1 MESLTYRINI
11 DYYNEGKTAS
21 GKKYKVPH
29 NYTCFGFDVSIQ
41 LNGNLKGKIMHDS
54 ENNCDFI
61 LYDPK
66 KAGMKVNDK
75 GYLVLNL
82 TDWK

>member
-41 LNGNLKGKIMHDS
+41 LNG
-54 ENNCDFI
+54 
-61 LYDPK
+61 
-66 KAGMKVNDK
+66 
-75 GYLVLNL
+75 
-82 TDWK
+82 T